1 MSFDSIIF
9 LLFVFMV
16 IGVTVFKL
24 RSEKPE
30 SGSAP
35 LDIGADFSLSG
46 HSCSPSSY
54 HDSSHHGDH
63 GGCDGG
69 AAHDAGFGDCGHGG
83 FDGGG
88 GHH

>member
-24 RSEKPE
+24 RAEKPE
-30 SGSAP
+30 SGSAS
-35 LDIGADFSLSG
+35 LDIGADFSLTG
-46 HSCSPSSY
+46 ESCSQSSY
-54 HDSSHHGDH
+54 SDSSHHS
-63 GGCDGG
+63 GCDGG
-69 AAHDAGFGDCGHGG
+69 SAHDAGFGDCGHGG

>member
-30 SGSAP
+30 SGSAS

-46 HSCSPSSY
+46 ESSSHVSY
-54 HDSSHHGDH
+54 QDSSHHD
-63 GGCDGG
+63 GCDAG
-69 AAHDAGFGDCGHGG
+69 AAHDAGLGDCGHGG
-83 FDGGG
+83 PDGGG

>member
-9 LLFVFMV
+9 LLFVFLV
-16 IGVTVFKL
+16 IGVTVSKL

-30 SGSAP
+30 SGSAS
-35 LDIGADFSLSG
+35 LDIGADFSLSSDSFSQS
-46 HSCSPSSY
+46 SC
-54 HDSSHHGDH
+54 HDASHHG
-63 GGCDGG
+63 GCG
-69 AAHDAGFGDCGHGG
+69 AHDAGFGDCGHGG

>member
-9 LLFVFMV
+9 LLFVLMV
-16 IGVTVFKL
+16 IGVTVSKL

-30 SGSAP
+30 SGSAS
-35 LDIGADFSLSG
+35 LDIGADFSLSSDSFSQS
-46 HSCSPSSY
+46 SC
-54 HDSSHHGDH
+54 HDASHH

>member
-9 LLFVFMV
+9 LAFMFAV
-16 IGVTVFKL
+16 IAVTTYKFF
-24 RSEKPE
+24 SEKRP

-35 LDIGADFSLSG
+35 LDIGVDVPLSDQ
-46 HSCSPSSY
+46 PVSY
-54 HDSSHHGDH
+54 PQFHDSSHHGD
-63 GGCDGG
+63 CDAG
-69 AAHDAGFGDCGHGG
+69 AGHDGGFGDCGHGG